1 LAGCKPE
8 PLVQSLEYLEMKKS
22 LVALA
27 ALAAT
32 SAFAQSTVS
41 ITGNLDVGYQM
52 FDIKGNKVTNS
63 AGSNGSSTTAV
74 FFRGSEDLGGGLKA
88 NFQWEV
94 DPALSETS
102 SRTVGTAATGTTSN
116 ITSSLGNG
124 QSFLELAS
132 PAFGSIKLGTP
143 NLATLSANGDGNSGF
158 ATAIGSGYRVTSF
171 DAVRFQNSLR
181 YDTPNFNGFS
191 ASFLQ
196 SAKND
201 KQSLPMNLGQT
212 GNQMNQTNGRDQAQ
226 EIGVT
231 YANGP
236 LTVRFA
242 DLKMQ
247 QWADVALVG
256 TGVNQFAVATWSPT
270 DGKKF
275 NLRTIS
281 AKYDVNKDLTVGY
294 FNQKTD
300 SDTLVGSK
308 ADGTATT
315 NKFDRTAQGFSAAYK
330 VMPNVK
336 LMVNRA
342 SAKNGAAHVGSGAT
356 TAANKTTTVTGLGVD
371 YELSKRSTIYF
382 RTETDKDEA
391 SLRSTTGY
399 TAVTGNTTYKATA
412 IGIRHTF

>member
-1 LAGCKPE
+1 
-8 PLVQSLEYLEMKKS
+8 MKKS

-52 FDIKGNKVTNS
+52 FDIRGNKFTNS

-102 SRTVGTAATGTTSN
+102 SRTAGTAATGTTSN

-132 PAFGSIKLGTP
+132 PAFGSIKVGTP

-181 YDTPNFNGFS
+181 YDTPNFNGFT

-201 KQSLPMNLGQT
+201 KQSNAGTTGQT
-212 GNQMNQTNGRDQAQ
+212 GNLMNQTNGRDQAQ

-231 YANGP
+231 YAKGP
-236 LTVRFA
+236 LTVRYA

-247 QWADVALVG
+247 QWADVALVDG
-256 TGVNQFAVATWSPT
+256 RDGAFANTADWLAT

-281 AKYDVNKDLTVGY
+281 AKYDVNKQLTVGY
-294 FNQKTD
+294 FNQKTT
-300 SDTLVGSK
+300 SDTLIGSS
-308 ADGTATT
+308 ATGTATT
-315 NKFDRTAQGFSAAYK
+315 NKFDRSAQGFSAAYY

-342 SAKNGAAHVGSGAT
+342 SAKNGADHVASGAS

-371 YELSKRSTIYF
+371 YELSKRSVVYF
-382 RTETDKDEA
+382 RSESNEDLA
-391 SLRSTTGY
+391 SIRSTTGY
-399 TAVTGNTTYKATA
+399 TAVTGNTGYKATA